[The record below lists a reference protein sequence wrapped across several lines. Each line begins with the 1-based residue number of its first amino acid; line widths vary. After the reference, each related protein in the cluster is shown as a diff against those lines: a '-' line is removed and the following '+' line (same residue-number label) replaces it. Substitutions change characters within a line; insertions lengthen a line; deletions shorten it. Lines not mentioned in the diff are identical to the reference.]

1 MTLSFKTLGLS
12 EARVHHLEKLEF
24 SAPTAI
30 QSEAIPH
37 LLSGRDVVGQA
48 QTGTGKTAAFALPIL
63 DRINPRSR
71 AVQALV
77 LVPTRELAM
86 QVTQAVRQFNTDRQI
101 YILSVYGG
109 QSIEMQL
116 DRLDRGSQVVVG
128 TPGRVL
134 DMLSRGALQLD
145 QLSWLVLD
153 EADEMLSMGFID
165 DVETILSKA
174 PSERQ
179 TAFFSATMPPTVSE
193 LVTKFLRS
201 PVTINL
207 EQPKAAPNRIN
218 QYVYMVPRGWTKTR
232 SLLPILEMEEPDS
245 AIIFVRTRRTAA
257 DLTSQLQAA
266 GHSVDEYHGDLSQTQ
281 RERLLLRFR
290 QRQVRLVVAT
300 DIAARGIHVDDLSHV
315 INFDLPDNLENYV
328 HRVGR
333 TGRAGKEGVAIALIQ
348 GGDRRRLRDI
358 ERHVRQRLDIR
369 PIPNRADIEAHHLV
383 TLKSQLR
390 DTLSQERLA
399 SFLPIVSQLVD
410 EGYDPR
416 TIAAAALQMSYDRT
430 RPGWMRLAADDEV
443 LEYPDLD
450 NPKPRKRSGSS
461 SPRKSRSNE
470 GRESGARGYVDR
482 SSEDSKS
489 TNSPQRR
496 RDDWD
501 QVGSGR
507 RNDRQEH

>member
-1 MTLSFKTLGLS
+1 
-12 EARVHHLEKLEF
+12 
-24 SAPTAI
+24 
-30 QSEAIPH
+30 
-37 LLSGRDVVGQA
+37 
-48 QTGTGKTAAFALPIL
+48 
-63 DRINPRSR
+63 
-71 AVQALV
+71 
-77 LVPTRELAM
+77 
-86 QVTQAVRQFNTDRQI
+86 
-101 YILSVYGG
+101 
-109 QSIEMQL
+109 
-116 DRLDRGSQVVVG
+116 
-128 TPGRVL
+128 
-134 DMLSRGALQLD
+134 
-145 QLSWLVLD
+145 
-153 EADEMLSMGFID
+153 
-165 DVETILSKA
+165 
-174 PSERQ
+174 
-179 TAFFSATMPPTVSE
+179 
-193 LVTKFLRS
+193 
-201 PVTINL
+201 
-207 EQPKAAPNRIN
+207 
-218 QYVYMVPRGWTKTR
+218 
-232 SLLPILEMEEPDS
+232 
-245 AIIFVRTRRTAA
+245 
-257 DLTSQLQAA
+257 
-266 GHSVDEYHGDLSQTQ
+266 
-281 RERLLLRFR
+281 
-290 QRQVRLVVAT
+290 VRLVVAT

-450 NPKPRKRSGSS
+450 TPKPRKRAGSS

-482 SSEDSKS
+482 SEDTPK
-489 TNSPQRR
+489 PQRR